1 MTVTVRIPGALRS
14 YTAGEGSVAVSATTV
29 GEALGQVA
37 ERYPDLR
44 PHLYDDEGELRNFV
58 NAYLNE
64 DDVRGKE
71 GVETPVSDGDTV
83 VIVPSIAGGR
93 AEVAGGRAG

>member
-1 MTVTVRIPGALRS
+1 MSVTVRIPGALRS
-14 YTAGEGSVAVSATTV
+14 YTAGEGNVTVPAKTV
-29 GEALGQVA
+29 GEALGRVT

-44 PHLYDDEGELRNFV
+44 PHLYDDDGKLRNFV

-64 DDVRGKE
+64 DDVREKG

-83 VIVPSIAGGR
+83 VIVPSIAGGQ
-93 AEVAGGRAG
+93 AG